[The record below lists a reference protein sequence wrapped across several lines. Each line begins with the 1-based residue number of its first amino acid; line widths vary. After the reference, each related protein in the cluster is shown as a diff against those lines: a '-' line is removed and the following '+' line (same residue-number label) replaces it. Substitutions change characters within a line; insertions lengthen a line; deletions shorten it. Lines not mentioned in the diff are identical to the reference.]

1 MAIHVLSDKNKD
13 AKRDLNSLDRCDS
26 CGAQAYVLVRGVTGE
41 LMFCSHHFNKITSTP
56 SGKAAIESFAFET
69 IDQRD
74 KLS

>member
-1 MAIHVLSDKNKD
+1 MAIHVLTDKSKST
-13 AKRDLNSLDRCDS
+13 KTDLNSLDRCDS

-41 LMFCSHHFNKITSTP
+41 LMFCSHHYNKIINTP
-56 SGKAAIESFAFET
+56 SGLAAIESFAFET